1 MKNLSIISSPNEY
14 FYDVFTHHIKQQRI
28 VLDKDVEFYIVQ
40 LLSRFIKTENVY
52 LATSSGYENS
62 PLCLLLKE
70 ADDERS
76 LDVKRL
82 LFRQVGDLAIY
93 TVGVFSAKNINN
105 HYYELIGKMA
115 YSSAAALYQKDNI
128 KNLYRDLSC
137 NFGTIT
143 RILKTIPDLILV
155 K

>member
-1 MKNLSIISSPNEY
+1 MKELNIISSPNEY
-14 FYDVFTHHIKQQRI
+14 FYDVFTCHVKKQRI
-28 VLDKDVEFYIVQ
+28 LLDKEVEFYIIQ

-52 LATSSGYENS
+52 LTTNSGYKDS

-70 ADDERS
+70 AEDEQS
-76 LDVKRL
+76 LEAKRL

-93 TVGVFSAKNINN
+93 TVGVFSAKNENN
-105 HYYELIGKMA
+105 HYYEFIGKMA
-115 YSSAAALYQKDNI
+115 YSSAANLYQKDNI